1 MKCFEILGIYNLY
14 DIFLSINRKHEMFW
28 NDFKLNVLIN
38 GGVINRK
45 HEMFWNRV
53 MELEKIAGSILTVNI

>member
-1 MKCFEILGIYNLY
+1 MFWNAIISAYL
-14 DIFLSINRKHEMFW
+14 LSLLIINRKHEMFW